1 MTFVRAAYRFRGFSG
16 LEKRGAGSC
25 SWLAS
30 CGEWFNIDRSRL
42 ASERLAK
49 DPVCGM
55 SVVETPDALKAT
67 VGGTTYYFCSE
78 TCRLE
83 FTMPQ
88 KELRKLKST
97 VALGAILTVPVLVLT
112 YVYILPTQMNA
123 YALLLLELPVQ
134 FYVGSRFYRGAYH
147 SLRTRAA
154 NMDVLVAVG
163 TTAAFGY
170 SALATIVPSFFGVQ
184 GVYYDASAVI
194 ITLVLSGRLLEY
206 YTKERASNS
215 VRKLL
220 ELRPRF
226 AHLVREGGV
235 VDVSVENLAVG
246 DVIEVKPGERIPT
259 DGIVQSGA
267 SEADES
273 LLTGESAPVRKE
285 AGSQVIGGSIN
296 TEGMLIVGC
305 TAVGQDTVL
314 GQITKLVEEAK
325 AGRAPIQRL
334 ADRVAEYF
342 VPAIIL
348 VALGAALGWRYLGG
362 VSVSTSV
369 LIFVS
374 VVIIACPCALGIATP
389 AALLVGTGN
398 AAKRG
403 ILVKGGEA
411 VEAAAS
417 VDTVVLDKTGTITEG
432 KQSVTGVVAEDMNRT
447 LAMAAS
453 VEKASEHTI
462 GQAIVKEAMARGLK
476 LTEVRDFVSSPG
488 MGAEGNVGGKT
499 VRVGRRDFAGIPA
512 TWELEAEADK
522 LQSEGN
528 TVIYVSSGDE
538 YGAIAVGDSVKPEAA
553 EAVSEMKS
561 MGLSVVMLTGDDERE
576 AREIAERVGV
586 DEFRARLLPAEKEKE
601 VERLQASGRVVAM
614 VGDGVNDA
622 PALARA
628 NLGLA
633 LGSGTDVAKETGGMV
648 LVKDRLTDAVDALR
662 IGRAT
667 MRKIR
672 ENLAWAFG
680 YNAILVPVAAGLLI
694 PFYGVGVYSFL
705 PFFSGAAM
713 ALSSVS
719 VVSNSLLLMRY
730 KPR

>member
-1 MTFVRAAYRFRGFSG
+1 
-16 LEKRGAGSC
+16 
-25 SWLAS
+25 
-30 CGEWFNIDRSRL
+30 
-42 ASERLAK
+42 LAK

-55 SVVETPDALKAT
+55 SVAETPDALKET

-78 TCRLE
+78 TCKLE

-88 KELRKLKST
+88 KELSKLRST
-97 VALGAILTVPVLVLT
+97 VALGAILTVPILLLT
-112 YVYILPTQMNA
+112 YLSILPTQTNG

-147 SLRTRAA
+147 SLRTHSA

-184 GVYYDASAVI
+184 GMYFDASAVI
-194 ITLVLSGRLLEY
+194 ITLVLSGRLLEH

-220 ELRPRF
+220 ELRPRV

-235 VDVSVENLAVG
+235 VDVPVEDLAAG
-246 DVIEVKPGERIPT
+246 DIVEVKPGERIPT
-259 DGIVQSGA
+259 DGIVQKGA

-273 LLTGESAPVRKE
+273 LLTGESAPVRKGV
-285 AGSQVIGGSIN
+285 GSQVIGGSIN
-296 TEGMLIVGC
+296 TEGMLVVGC

-348 VALGAALGWRYLGG
+348 VALGAALGWRYMGG

-411 VEAAAS
+411 VEAAANI
-417 VDTVVLDKTGTITEG
+417 DTVVLDKTGTITEG
-432 KQSVTGVVAEDMNRT
+432 KQSVTGVVGEDTNRT

-462 GQAIVKEAMARGLK
+462 GQAIVKEAMARGLM

-488 MGAEGNVGGKT
+488 MGVEGNVGGKT

-512 TWELEAEADK
+512 TWEHEAEADK
-522 LQSEGN
+522 VQSEGN
-528 TVIYVSSGDE
+528 TVVYVSSGGD
-538 YGAIAVGDSVKPEAA
+538 YGAIAVGDSVKPDAA

-576 AREIAERVGV
+576 ARAIAERVGV
-586 DEFRARLLPAEKEKE
+586 KEFRARLLPAEKEKE

-633 LGSGTDVAKETGGMV
+633 IGSGTDVAKETGGMV
-648 LVKDRLTDAVDALR
+648 LVKDKLTDAVDALR

-719 VVSNSLLLMRY
+719 VVSNSLLLLRY

>member
-1 MTFVRAAYRFRGFSG
+1 M
-16 LEKRGAGSC
+16 
-25 SWLAS
+25 
-30 CGEWFNIDRSRL
+30 
-42 ASERLAK
+42 AK

-67 VGGTTYYFCSE
+67 VGGSTYFFCSE
-78 TCRLE
+78 ACRLE

-88 KELRKLKST
+88 KELSKLKLT
-97 VALGAILTVPVLVLT
+97 VTLGAMLTVPILLLT
-112 YVYILPTQMNA
+112 YVPILPLQTNS
-123 YALLLLELPVQ
+123 YVLLLLELPVQ

-147 SLRTRAA
+147 SLRTHAA

-170 SALATIVPSFFGVQ
+170 SALATLVPSFFGVQ
-184 GVYYDASAVI
+184 GAYYDASAVI
-194 ITLVLSGRLLEY
+194 ITLVLSGRLLEH

-220 ELRPRF
+220 ELRPRV
-226 AHLVREGGV
+226 AHLVKDGGV
-235 VDVSVENLAVG
+235 ADVPLENLVVG
-246 DVIEVKPGERIPT
+246 DVVEVKPGERIPT
-259 DGIVQSGA
+259 DGIVRGGA

-285 AGSQVIGGSIN
+285 VGSQVIGGSIN
-296 TEGMLIVGC
+296 TGGMLVVGC

-314 GQITKLVEEAK
+314 GQITRLIEEAK

-342 VPAIIL
+342 VPGIIL
-348 VALGAALGWRYLGG
+348 VALGASFGWRYIGG

-403 ILVKGGEA
+403 ILVKGGDA
-411 VEAAAS
+411 VEAAAN

-432 KQSVTGVVAEDMNRT
+432 KQSVTGIVGEDVNRT

-462 GQAIVKEAMARGLK
+462 GQAIVKEATARGLM
-476 LTEVRDFVSSPG
+476 LSEVRDFVSTPG
-488 MGAEGNVGGKT
+488 MGVEGMVAGKT
-499 VRVGRRDFAGIPA
+499 VRVGRSDFAGIPA
-512 TWELEAEADK
+512 TWVLGGEADK

-528 TVIYVSSGDE
+528 TVTYVNSGGD

-553 EAVSEMKS
+553 EAVREMRS
-561 MGLSVVMLTGDDERE
+561 MGLSVVMLTGDDEQE
-576 AREIAERVGV
+576 ARAIAERVGV
-586 DEFRARLLPAEKEKE
+586 QDFRARLLPADKEKE
-601 VERLQASGRVVAM
+601 VEKLQASGRMVAM

-622 PALARA
+622 PALASA

-633 LGSGTDVAKETGGMV
+633 IGSGTDVAKETGGMV

-667 MRKIR
+667 MRKIK

-719 VVSNSLLLMRY
+719 VVSNALRLRRVPL
-730 KPR
+730 

>member
-1 MTFVRAAYRFRGFSG
+1 M
-16 LEKRGAGSC
+16 
-25 SWLAS
+25 
-30 CGEWFNIDRSRL
+30 
-42 ASERLAK
+42 AK

-55 SVVETPDALKAT
+55 SVGETPGALKAT
-67 VGGTTYYFCSE
+67 LGGTTYYFCSE
-78 TCRLE
+78 SCRSE

-88 KELRKLKST
+88 EELNRVKST
-97 VALGAILTVPVLVLT
+97 VALGAILTVPILVLT
-112 YVYILPTQMNA
+112 YVPILPSQRSG
-123 YALLLLELPVQ
+123 YILLLLALPVQ

-147 SLRTRAA
+147 SLKTHAA

-170 SALATIVPSFFGVQ
+170 SAVSTLASSFFGVQ
-184 GVYYDASAVI
+184 GMYYDASAVI

-206 YTKERASNS
+206 YTKERASYS

-220 ELRPRF
+220 ELRPRV
-226 AHLVREGGV
+226 AHLVRDGGRA
-235 VDVSVENLAVG
+235 DVPVEDLVVG
-246 DVIEVKPGERIPT
+246 DLVQVKPGERIPT

-285 AGSQVIGGSIN
+285 VGSQVIGSSIN
-296 TEGMLIVGC
+296 NGGMLEVRC

-314 GQITKLVEEAK
+314 GQITRLVEEAK

-342 VPAIIL
+342 VPSIIL
-348 VALGAALGWRYLGG
+348 VALGAALGWRVLGS

-411 VEAAAS
+411 VEAAAH
-417 VDTVVLDKTGTITEG
+417 VDTVVIDKTGTITEG
-432 KQSVTGVVAEDMNRT
+432 KQSVTGVVGTDKDQT

-453 VEKASEHTI
+453 VERASEHTI
-462 GQAIVKEAMARGLK
+462 GKAIVKEALSKGLR
-476 LTEVRDFVSSPG
+476 LAEVSNFVSTSG
-488 MGAEGNVGGKT
+488 MGVQGSVGGGV
-499 VRVGRRDFAGIPA
+499 VRVGRREFAGVPE
-512 TWELEAEADK
+512 TWEGMSEVDR

-528 TVIYVSSGDE
+528 SVVFVSSGGG
-538 YGAIAVGDSVKPEAA
+538 YGAIVVGDSVKPEAA
-553 EAVSEMKS
+553 EAVREMKS
-561 MGLSVVMLTGDDERE
+561 MGLSVVMLTGDDEQE
-576 AREIAERVGV
+576 ARAIAERVGV
-586 DEFRARLLPAEKEKE
+586 PEFRAGLLPAEKERE
-601 VERLQASGRVVAM
+601 VERLQAGGRVVAM

-628 NLGLA
+628 DLGLA
-633 LGSGTDVAKETGGMV
+633 IGSGTDVAKETGGMI

-667 MRKIR
+667 MRKIK

-719 VVSNSLLLMRY
+719 VVTNSLLLMRY
-730 KPR
+730 KSR

>member
-1 MTFVRAAYRFRGFSG
+1 VVP
-16 LEKRGAGSC
+16 
-25 SWLAS
+25 
-30 CGEWFNIDRSRL
+30 
-42 ASERLAK
+42 ERLAK

-55 SVVETPDALKAT
+55 SVEETPGALKAT
-67 VGGTTYYFCSE
+67 ARGTTYYFCSE
-78 TCRLE
+78 ACRLE

-88 KELRKLKST
+88 KELSRLKSLVT
-97 VALGAILTVPVLVLT
+97 IGAILTVPVLVLT
-112 YVYILPTQMNA
+112 YVTIPPAQTNGYVLF
-123 YALLLLELPVQ
+123 LLALPVQ
-134 FYVGSRFYRGAYH
+134 FYVGSRFYSGAYH
-147 SLRTRAA
+147 SLKMHAA

-170 SALATIVPSFFGVQ
+170 SAVATLAPSLFGVQ
-184 GVYYDASAVI
+184 GMYYDASAVI
-194 ITLVLSGRLLEY
+194 ITLVLFGRLLEH
-206 YTKERASNS
+206 YTKERASDS

-220 ELRPRF
+220 ELRPRA
-226 AHLVREGGV
+226 AHLVRNGGV
-235 VDVSVENLAVG
+235 VDVPVEDLVVG
-246 DVIEVKPGERIPT
+246 DLVEVKPGERIPT
-259 DGIVQSGA
+259 DGIVRSGA

-273 LLTGESAPVRKE
+273 LLTGEIAPVRKE
-285 AGSQVIGGSIN
+285 VGSQVIGSSIS
-296 TEGMLIVGC
+296 TGGMLVVRC

-348 VALGAALGWRYLGG
+348 VAFGAALGWSLLGG
-362 VSVSTSV
+362 VSVSTAV

-411 VEAAAS
+411 VEAAAR

-432 KQSVTGVVAEDMNRT
+432 RQSVTGVVGQDRDWT

-453 VEKASEHTI
+453 VEMASEHTI
-462 GQAIVKEAMARGLK
+462 GRAIVKEALARGLK
-476 LTEVRDFVSSPG
+476 FTEVTDFVSTPG
-488 MGAEGNVGGKT
+488 LGVEGNVGGRA
-499 VRVGRRDFAGIPA
+499 VRVGRGAFAGIPA

-528 TVIYVSSGDE
+528 SVVYVSSAGD

-561 MGLSVVMLTGDDERE
+561 MGLSVLMLTGDDEQE
-576 AREIAERVGV
+576 ARAIAERVGV
-586 DEFRARLLPAEKEKE
+586 QEFRAGLLPAEKVKE

-622 PALARA
+622 PALAKA
-628 NLGLA
+628 DLGLA
-633 LGSGTDVAKETGGMV
+633 IGSGTDVAKETGGMV

-667 MRKIR
+667 MRKIK

-680 YNAILVPVAAGLLI
+680 YNALLIPVAAGLLI
-694 PFYGVGVYSFL
+694 PFYGAGVYSFL